1 MQLTGRSNPAAS
13 RLTDATQ
20 GVVHLSRKSQRR
32 EKIQLFKSPLES
44 ASWLQKFSE
53 TANRMIRPT
62 RSLRLINM

>member
-20 GVVHLSRKSQRR
+20 GVIHLSRKSQRR

-44 ASWLQKFSE
+44 AWLQKFRE